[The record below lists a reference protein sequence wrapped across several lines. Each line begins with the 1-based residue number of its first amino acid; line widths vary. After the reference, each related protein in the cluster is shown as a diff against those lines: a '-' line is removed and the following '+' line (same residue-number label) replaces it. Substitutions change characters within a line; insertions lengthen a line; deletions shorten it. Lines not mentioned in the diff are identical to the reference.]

1 MSEMRAD
8 PTLDPVPPPPE
19 GVPVIPASRPV
30 EIVPSRQAPE
40 RPNADRSGSERQV
53 SQGLGTDQLARIED
67 KAARIEEKFARQE
80 STAQRVLD
88 KLELATSRMGEV
100 ALQSEVAALR
110 GEMATIVR
118 RTRRLPGTAALFTA
132 SVVTALLTAVIVI
145 ALVRYVPGLLAR

>member
-1 MSEMRAD
+1 MSEMRAE
-8 PTLDPVPPPPE
+8 PLLNPLSPSPE
-19 GVPVIPASRPV
+19 GTPVIPASRPV
-30 EIVPSRQAPE
+30 EIVPSRQTPE
-40 RPNADRSGSERQV
+40 RASAERPDPE
-53 SQGLGTDQLARIED
+53 GFGTDQLARIED

-110 GEMATIVR
+110 GEMAAIAR
-118 RTRRLPGTAALFTA
+118 RTGRLPGLAALFAA

-145 ALVRYVPGLLAR
+145 ALVRYLPGLLVR